1 MEEKKVCAFAPSYT
15 TSVQS
20 RSRFSVHE
28 LRLPLPS
35 VNSSPR
41 YRFFSVYLDLCY
53 HIFSLRLYFREM
65 LTRTV
70 LEQSELPDHRD
81 LNVRKIHV

>member
-1 MEEKKVCAFAPSYT
+1 MEEKSLCL
-15 TSVQS
+15 
-20 RSRFSVHE
+20 RSFSDDECSKSLSILHE

-35 VNSSPR
+35 VNSNPR
-41 YRFFSVYLDLCY
+41 YRFSSVYLDLCY
-53 HIFSLRLYFREM
+53 HIFLLRLYFREM

-81 LNVRKIHV
+81 LNVRKIPV